1 MAETLHL
8 HMESLNIVDDENV
21 KDVVVGDVEYNV
33 GVAETL
39 YLHMESLNIVDDE
52 NVNDTLVGD
61 VVVNEENKGDEV
73 TDESN
78 PLLDTVGK
86 LSQDLKNIDLD
97 LVKGSV
103 RKIWLREGMNDTEKE
118 KHIVLQCR
126 QKEYAHYDWSL
137 LAGRLQIHFHR
148 KNVPET
154 FSDSTKAMK
163 EILHPWYY
171 NFVMEN
177 TEYLN
182 SIIIEERD
190 MTFDIFAADTLI
202 SSYLARIIIDGRTWV
217 CETPQYM
224 YLRVAVFLWFQF
236 HDTSSPGTSS
246 SGGKCTIL
254 KGKGDNEQIKLVYN
268 DLSNGS
274 YSHASPTLFNAGML
288 KHQLASCFTKTI
300 GDSIKSIAD
309 SWKDVAYISKDSGG
323 LGLDFS
329 ELRHSEISRNGK
341 TNGVIP
347 WVRIVES
354 ILTTVNQ
361 CFSPDTIVYTSNRGP
376 IEINKVLPGDTLLR
390 ADGGVGTVAE
400 QIRHKIADI
409 QPGESGMYTVSI
421 ATYADDIYVTGNHP
435 VYALKYPAVVE
446 TMDDVTEHIDNATV
460 IPSYIPVNQLDE
472 YSYIATPVPS
482 YQRDLE
488 HYNLDDCR
496 FYGLMLGRVH
506 RHLDLEK
513 MKSSSSHARVGKD
526 SYSVNELDLVL
537 NSKTNSDDIEFVAEY
552 LGSYGIGFTQL
563 RNTHN
568 NTTTFSWDTFHR
580 NFKFTKKM
588 VLSHGYEA
596 YFHHAFL
603 HLPSQKI
610 AQIYYAFLSGK
621 SLVAIEIPQSI
632 YDSIR
637 YIQIRLDI
645 VPFSRNV
652 IYPDSTI
659 FYKTKS
665 QNQLHSFF
673 YNGMLWS
680 RVENVKCG
688 VEDIELYSY
697 IVDLEMES
705 IKGQSEDVYANYV
718 TCLGTVHNGGRRKGS
733 GTGFLCDWHLDI
745 EDYIAL
751 KNPEN
756 PEDLR
761 ALGMTFAVNI
771 HDLFMDRCEK
781 DEEWTLFCPNKTNGL
796 VNKWGPQF
804 EASYLELEQ
813 KAREGKIP
821 ASKVVRARELLI
833 KMILSSLRTAS
844 PFVLNVD
851 AGNRKSNQQHL
862 GTTRLSNLC
871 MEILLYSDADNI
883 GSCNLA
889 AVNLSKCISQE
900 FGGRKFFDYDEL
912 ERLTRALTR
921 NINQVIDRN
930 FYHKQVPQ
938 IEFTNMRNRPEGIGY
953 MGLADVIAMLDLT
966 WDSEES
972 RLINVRISETMYY
985 AAVSES
991 CKLAIEFGPYE
1002 TFPGSPTSQG
1012 LLQPD
1017 LWKKEA
1023 IEKELAALGDV
1034 SADTVANVI
1043 GKYNDDNNFNA
1054 LRFGSKRYDWER
1066 LREDVK
1072 KHGLRNSLLIAL
1084 MPTATSAH
1092 ILGTNES
1099 FEPYTQHIF
1108 TRTILAGQY
1117 VVTNKHLV
1125 NDLQELGLWNTA
1137 VARNIWENEGS
1148 VQNIPEFFYLTD
1160 AAKERLRYLKHK
1172 YLTVYE
1178 LPQQLLQNLCI
1189 DRGSYVC
1196 QTQSFNCWMKDAT
1209 VSKLISYFFHGWKNG
1224 LKTGIYYLRQPAKK
1238 NPVNHALKNIKVM
1251 NNRNLVKEEYVC
1263 TSCSV

>member
-8 HMESLNIVDDENV
+8 QL
-21 KDVVVGDVEYNV
+21 
-33 GVAETL
+33 ET
-39 YLHMESLNIVDDE
+39 LNIVDDE

-61 VVVNEENKGDEV
+61 VVVGDVVVNGDDSNGDEIIE
-73 TDESN
+73 ESN
-78 PLLDTVGK
+78 PLLETVIA
-86 LSQDLKNIDLD
+86 LSQDLKNIDLN

-103 RKIWLREGMNDTEKE
+103 RKIWLREGMNNTEKE

-148 KNVPET
+148 KNVPT
-154 FSDSTKAMK
+154 SFSESTKAMK

-177 TEYLN
+177 ADYLN
-182 SIIIEERD
+182 SLIIEERD

-236 HDTSSPGTSS
+236 TGVGVPSS
-246 SGGKCTIL
+246 SSEIRGKCTIL
-254 KGKGDNEQIKLVYN
+254 KGQGNNEQIKLVYN

-347 WVRIVES
+347 WIRIVES

-361 CFSPDTIVYTSNRGP
+361 CFTPDTIVYTINRGP
-376 IEINKVLPGDTLLR
+376 IEINKVMPGDTLLR
-390 ADGGVGTVAE
+390 ADGGIGTVAE
-400 QIRHKIADI
+400 QIRHKITDLNE
-409 QPGESGMYTVSI
+409 GESGMYSVSI
-421 ATYADDIYVTGNHP
+421 ATYPEDVYVTGNHP

-446 TMDDVTEHIDNATV
+446 TMEDVTTHIDNGTV
-460 IPSYIPVNQLDE
+460 IHTYIPVNQLDE

-482 YQRDLE
+482 YQRDME
-488 HYNLDDCR
+488 HYTLDDCR

-506 RHLDLEK
+506 RHLDVEK
-513 MKSSSSHARVGKD
+513 MKSAAAHSSHSRSIGKD
-526 SYSVNELDLVL
+526 SYSVSELDLVL
-537 NSKTNSDDIEFVAEY
+537 NSKTNSDDIAFVAEY
-552 LGSYGIGFTQL
+552 LENYGIDFTQL

-588 VLSHGYEA
+588 VLAHGYEA

-603 HLPSQKI
+603 HLPPQKI
-610 AQIYYAFLSGK
+610 SQIYYAFLSGK
-621 SLVAIEIPQSI
+621 SLVAIEIPQTI

-637 YIQIRLDI
+637 YIQIRLGI
-645 VPFSRNV
+645 VPFSRSV
-652 IYPDSTI
+652 IYPDSSTI
-659 FYKTKS
+659 YKTKS

-688 VEDIELYSY
+688 IEDIDAYEY

-705 IKGQSEDVYANYV
+705 VKGLSEDVYANYV

-771 HDLFMDRCEK
+771 HDLFMERCEK
-781 DEEWTLFCPNKTNGL
+781 DEDWTLFCPNKTNGL

-821 ASKVVRARELLI
+821 ASKVVKARELLF
-833 KMILSSLRTAS
+833 KMLLSSLRTAS
-844 PFVLNVD
+844 PFVLYID

-871 MEILLYSDADNI
+871 MEILLYSDANNI

-900 FGGRKFFDYDEL
+900 HSTKQKFFDYEEL

-938 IEFTNMRNRPEGIGY
+938 IEYTNMRNRPEGLGY

-966 WDSEES
+966 WDSEEV
-972 RLINVRISETMYY
+972 RLINVMISETMYY

-991 CKLAIEFGPYE
+991 CKLAQEFGYYE

-1023 IEKELAALGDV
+1023 IEKELANLEGA
-1034 SADTVANVI
+1034 TVDNVVGVI
-1043 GKYNDDNNFNA
+1043 NKYKDESTFDY
-1054 LRFGSKRYDWER
+1054 LRFGSKRYNWEQ

-1072 KHGLRNSLLIAL
+1072 RHGLRNSLLIAL

-1148 VQNIPEFFYLTD
+1148 VQQIPEFFYLTE
-1160 AAKERLRYLKHK
+1160 AAKERLRYLKLK

-1189 DRGSYVC
+1189 DRASYVC
-1196 QTQSFNCWMKDAT
+1196 QTQSFNCWMKEAT
-1209 VSKLISYFFHGWKNG
+1209 VSKLVSYFFHGWKNG

-1251 NNRNLVKEEYVC
+1251 NNRSLVKEEYVC